1 MNLEARKPGKEAGVS
16 LWRWLAL
23 LTLPVYLLDQATKW
37 AVLTRLE
44 VDTASVPVIPGFFT
58 LVHWRNTGA
67 AFSFMSDSNGF
78 FIGLSAVAL
87 VVLGVLAW
95 RGKFQGNLGRA
106 GWALLLAGILGN
118 LTDRLA
124 HGSVV
129 DFLLFDLH
137 VPLGFFPNPWPAF
150 NIADSSI
157 FCAAALFLWQA
168 FREPEAN
175 A

>member
-1 MNLEARKPGKEAGVS
+1 MNLEARKPGKAESAS
-16 LWRWLAL
+16 LWRWLVCI
-23 LTLPVYLLDQATKW
+23 TLPFYVLDQATKW

-44 VDTASVPVIPGFFT
+44 VDRDLVPVIPGFFA

-67 AFSFMSDSNGF
+67 AFSMFSDSNVF
-78 FIGLSAVAL
+78 FIGLSLVAL
-87 VVLGVLAW
+87 IVLAVLGA
-95 RGKFQGNLGRA
+95 RGKFHGLTGRA

-118 LTDRLA
+118 LTDRLL

-137 VPLGFFPNPWPAF
+137 VRFASPWPAF
-150 NIADSSI
+150 NVADACI
-157 FCAAALFLWQA
+157 FSAAALFLWQA
-168 FREPEAN
+168 FREPGEAK